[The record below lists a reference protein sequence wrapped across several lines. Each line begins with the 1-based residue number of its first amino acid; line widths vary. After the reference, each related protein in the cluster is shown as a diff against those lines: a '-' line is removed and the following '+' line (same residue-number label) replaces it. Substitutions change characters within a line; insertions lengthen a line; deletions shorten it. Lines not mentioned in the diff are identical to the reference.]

1 MQNPERVF
9 TQILQEL
16 RVVQTGVQILSAF
29 LLTLPFTA
37 RFAGLGGFEKA
48 VYTVSVVAAVL
59 SVVLVIAPVA
69 CRSATGDATPGLVR
83 LAAHLAQAGMA
94 ALAVAVVASLLLTLE
109 VGVGKVT
116 AAVCTGVIATAFL
129 VFWVA
134 LPWRHHKHAGRQQ
147 SADYGD

>member
-37 RFAGLGGFEKA
+37 RFASLGSFEKT
-48 VYTVSVVAAVL
+48 VYTVSVVSAVV
-59 SVVLVIAPVA
+59 SVALVIAPVA
-69 CRSATGDATPGLVR
+69 CRAAIGDATSGLVR

-94 ALAVAVVASLLLTLE
+94 TLALAVVASLLLTLD

-116 AAVCTGVIATAFL
+116 ATVCAAVIAIAFL
-129 VFWVA
+129 VLWLG
-134 LPWRHHKHAGRQQ
+134 LPLWHRKRVGHERP
-147 SADYGD
+147 ADRSG